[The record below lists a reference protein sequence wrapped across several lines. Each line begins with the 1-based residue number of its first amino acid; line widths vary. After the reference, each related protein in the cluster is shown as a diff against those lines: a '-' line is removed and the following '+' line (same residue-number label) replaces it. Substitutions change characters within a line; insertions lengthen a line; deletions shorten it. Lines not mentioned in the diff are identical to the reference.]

1 MSAEH
6 HYMTRLV
13 WEGDRGEGTSTYQGY
28 GRQWRVR
35 VDGKPDLVGSAD
47 PQFREDRDRHN
58 PEDLLVIALSSCHLL
73 SYLALLCPEQ
83 RFRAELRRRGLRG
96 HDDDT
101 RRRGPFRLGHSPSA
115 CRGGGAGMQALAM
128 ELHEKAHATCFI
140 AGSVNFPVHHAAVV
154 TAGDSLFSFRAF
166 HIQRAQE
173 IVS

>member
-47 PQFREDRDRHN
+47 PQFRGDRDRHN

-73 SYLALLCPEQ
+73 SYLALCARNNVSVLSYVDEASGVMTTTP
-83 RFRAELRRRGLRG
+83 
-96 HDDDT
+96 D
-101 RRRGPFRLGHSPSA
+101 
-115 CRGGGAGMQALAM
+115 GGGHFVSVTLRPHVVVAEAGMQALAM

-154 TAGDSLFSFRAF
+154 TAGDS
-166 HIQRAQE
+166 
-173 IVS
+173 